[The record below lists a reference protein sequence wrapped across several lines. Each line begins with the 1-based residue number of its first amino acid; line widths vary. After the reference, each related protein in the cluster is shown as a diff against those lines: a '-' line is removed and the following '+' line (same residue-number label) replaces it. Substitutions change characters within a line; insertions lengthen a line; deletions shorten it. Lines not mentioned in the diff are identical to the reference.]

1 MSSSTGLTNL
11 SLRELLSLWAATLRE
26 LRRRGA
32 VRTFNSPIGDI
43 AEELVALHYGGE
55 RGSFSQ
61 KTWDVKVGDELLQV
75 KALWRNEGGKRTALS
90 PVRSDD
96 GYDAV
101 IVVVFDEELRV
112 DTALRIPREVVN
124 EVFARNAHVNGRI
137 IRLGRRVLDDQRV
150 ERIPLSDAS
159 LDD

>member
-1 MSSSTGLTNL
+1 V
-11 SLRELLSLWAATLRE
+11 
-26 LRRRGA
+26 

-43 AEELVALHYGGE
+43 AEELVAVHYGGE

-61 KTWDVKVGDELLQV
+61 KTWDVRIGDELLQV
-75 KALWRNEGGKRTALS
+75 KALRRNAGGKRTALS

-101 IVVVFDEELRV
+101 IVVIFDEDVRIE
-112 DTALRIPREVVN
+112 TALRIPREVVN
-124 EVFARNAHVNGRI
+124 ELFARSPHVNGRI
-137 IRLGRRVLDDQRV
+137 IRLGRRLLDDARV

-159 LDD
+159 LDG

>member
-1 MSSSTGLTNL
+1 MSGRPNL
-11 SLRELLSLWAATLRE
+11 ANRSVRELLSLWAGTLRE
-26 LRRRGA
+26 LRSRGV

-43 AEELVALHYGGE
+43 AEELVSRHYGGE

-61 KTWDVKVGDELLQV
+61 KTWDVRVGDELLQV

-112 DTALRIPREVVN
+112 ETAFRIPREVVN
-124 EVFARNAHVNGRI
+124 ELFARSRHVNGRV
-137 IRLGRRVLDDQRV
+137 IRLGRRLLDDPRV

-159 LDD
+159 LDA